1 MLEIN
6 LIAAEDGRSI
16 NCVENLIYS
25 RVVCKMVYIIHS
37 SNMNGCKKG
46 KVNEW

>member
-6 LIAAEDGRSI
+6 LIAAEDGKSI

-25 RVVCKMVYIIHS
+25 RVVCNMVYRKHS
-37 SNMNGCKKG
+37 SNTDGCKKG